1 MKLDQVTAL
10 DWDKNDG
17 LLPAIVQD
25 ARSGQVLMLAYMNRE
40 ALRITLAEKRATFFS
55 RSRNKL
61 WTKGESSGH
70 WLHVVDVETD
80 CDRDTLLVLANP
92 EGPTCHTGTRS
103 CFGDELETDAAGLS
117 FLMRLE
123 SVIAQRISDR
133 PEGSYTARLWSE
145 GPTRIAQKVG
155 EEGVEV
161 ALAAVTQDDE
171 RLVGESADLLYHLAL
186 LLKNRNLSLTTVV
199 RELEQQTQ
207 AVGQRHLQE
216 IQLQAWARPARFHQL
231 PRSRQRD
238 VRIAHICAAEA
249 DVGRHRIRER
259 DVLERAVRR
268 EHRDAAVEQ
277 RRRTHVAAC
286 FHGEAVEPLV
296 AGQRADDAVAA
307 SER

>member
-1 MKLDQVTAL
+1 MNLDQVTAL

-40 ALRITLAEKRATFFS
+40 ALRITLAEKRATFYS
-55 RSRNKL
+55 RSRQQL

-70 WLHVVDVETD
+70 WLHVVDVEAD
-80 CDRDTLLVLANP
+80 CDQDTLLVLANP

-103 CFGDELETDAAGLS
+103 CFGDEVASDAAGLS

-161 ALAAVTQDDE
+161 ALAAVTQEDE

-186 LLKNRNLSLTTVV
+186 LLKSRNLSLTTVV
-199 RELEQQTQ
+199 RELEQ
-207 AVGQRHLQE
+207 RHKE
-216 IQLQAWARPARFHQL
+216 
-231 PRSRQRD
+231 S
-238 VRIAHICAAEA
+238 
-249 DVGRHRIRER
+249 G
-259 DVLERAVRR
+259 
-268 EHRDAAVEQ
+268 
-277 RRRTHVAAC
+277 
-286 FHGEAVEPLV
+286 
-296 AGQRADDAVAA
+296 
-307 SER
+307 